1 MDAAT
6 LVLVSMCGIF
16 GFAGFEEPGLLR
28 RMADVIVH
36 RGPDGE
42 GFFEH
47 DRFAMGMRRLSI
59 IDLDTGDQPIFNADR
74 TIAVVANGEIYNY
87 VELRNELRG
96 AGYKFATNSDIEV
109 LVHGYEEWGADVVQ
123 HLNGMF
129 AFCIYDTRTGEVFMA
144 RDRAGQKPL
153 YYIHKNG
160 RFLFG
165 SEVKSILESMHVTAA
180 CNPAAI
186 DGFLGLRYT
195 PQPQTMFQDVQ
206 VLPAGHTLRL
216 SGADLTVERYWNI
229 ELSAGPYAD
238 ADEYLAAFDDAFV
251 DAVRLTLRSDVPVAA
266 YLSAGVDSSLVVG
279 TMAKFVDRFKTFS
292 LGFGSPIDELPDA
305 RALADHFG
313 TEHHEVVIGPAQ
325 FADLPKAIWHLERPI
340 GDALVLAY
348 YHLAKAAASEVK
360 VVLSG
365 EGADE
370 LFAGYSFHK
379 IIRYTDLWNRIVPG
393 IAQRGLALP
402 MLQATPVAAL
412 NRLFNYPA
420 YLGTK
425 GKDRVIK
432 YLRDFPERSLAQNY
446 AFLRTLW
453 DHDERRAVYAP
464 AFRDRATDALLRESC
479 DAGGAVLDRLLKLQ
493 FNDWLQDNLLLRQD
507 KNTMAHSLELRA
519 PFLDHRLIELAFR
532 TPPNLKVRGLTD
544 KYIEREYARR
554 TLPQASAKR
563 AKNPFYF
570 PLEHFYGNPAAQ
582 ELVDMTLNEDAVNK
596 RGYFDYGYVKSL
608 KEKVD
613 SREFVYIKQM
623 YSLVILE
630 LWHMIFVDKQRLW

>member
-1 MDAAT
+1 
-6 LVLVSMCGIF
+6 MCGIF
-16 GFAGFEEPGLLR
+16 GFAGFEESGLLR
-28 RMADVIVH
+28 RMADEIVH

-42 GFFEH
+42 GYFEH
-47 DRFAMGMRRLSI
+47 GKFAQPKFSMGMRRLSI
-59 IDLDTGDQPIFNADR
+59 IDLDTGDQPIFSEDR

-87 VELRNELRG
+87 LELRAELRG
-96 AGYKFATNSDIEV
+96 AGHRFTTNSDTEV
-109 LVHGYEEWGADVVQ
+109 LVHGFEEWGDDVVQ

-129 AFCIYDTRTGEVFMA
+129 AFCIYDMRTNEVFMA
-144 RDRAGQKPL
+144 RDRTGQKPL
-153 YYIHKNG
+153 YYYHQDG

-165 SEVKSILESMHVTAA
+165 SEVKSILRSSHVTAA

-186 DGFLGLRYT
+186 DGYLGLRYT
-195 PQPQTMFQDVQ
+195 PQPQTIFQDIE

-216 SGADLTVERYWNI
+216 RGGELTIQRYWQVA
-229 ELSAGPYAD
+229 LSSGPYD
-238 ADEYLAAFDDAFV
+238 DPDEYLAAFDDAFV

-279 TMAKFVDRFKTFS
+279 TMAKFTNNFKTFS
-292 LGFGSPIDELPDA
+292 LGFGSPVDELPQA
-305 RALADHFG
+305 RELASHFG
-313 TEHHEVVIGPAQ
+313 TEHHEVIIGPQ
-325 FADLPKAIWHLERPI
+325 DFADLPKVIWHLERPI

-348 YHLAKAAASEVK
+348 YHLAKAASAHVK

-379 IIRYTDLWNRIVPG
+379 VIRYTALWNSVVPG

-402 MLQATPVAAL
+402 LLQAAPVSVL

-420 YLGTK
+420 YLGSK
-425 GKDRVIK
+425 GKDRVLN
-432 YLRDFPERSLAQNY
+432 YLREFPGRSLAQNY

-453 DHDERRAVYAP
+453 DQDERRSLYTP
-464 AFRDRATDALLRESC
+464 GFRDRVTDTWLKESC
-479 DAGGAVLDRLLKLQ
+479 DSQGAVLDRLLKLQ
-493 FNDWLQDNLLLRQD
+493 FDDWLQDNLLLRQD

-554 TLPQASAKR
+554 TLPEASAKR

-570 PLEHFYGNPAAQ
+570 PLEHFYNNPAAQ
-582 ELVDMTLNEDAVNK
+582 ELVDMTLNEEAVNK
-596 RGYFDYGYVKSL
+596 RGYFDYAYIKHL
-608 KEKVD
+608 KEKVE
-613 SREFVYIKQM
+613 SGEFIYIKQM

-630 LWHMIFVDKQRLW
+630 LWHMIFVDKQQLW